1 VYQAANGV
9 HTSYDSL
16 VDLLESI
23 VHCLSRLSIYTQITP
38 MPAMD
43 EMVVKIM
50 MESLFTIALVTKEI
64 KQGESSESLLVDEL
78 LY

>member
-1 VYQAANGV
+1 MYQAANGI
-9 HTSYDSL
+9 HTSYNSL

-23 VHCLSRLSIYTQITP
+23 VHCLSCLSIYTQITP

-50 MESLFTIALVTKEI
+50 MELLFTIALATKEI
-64 KQGESSESLLVDEL
+64 KQGESSESPLVDEL

>member
-1 VYQAANGV
+1 MYQSANGV
-9 HTSYDSL
+9 HTSFDSV

-23 VHCLSRLSIYTQITP
+23 VHFLSRLSIYTQIPPT
-38 MPAMD
+38 PAMD

-50 MESLFTIALVTKEI
+50 MELLFTIALATKEI
-64 KQGESSESLLVDEL
+64 KQGQSSESLLVDEL

>member
-1 VYQAANGV
+1 MYQAANGV
-9 HTSYDSL
+9 HTSFDSV

-23 VHCLSRLSIYTQITP
+23 VHFLSRLSIYTQIPPT
-38 MPAMD
+38 PAMD

-50 MESLFTIALVTKEI
+50 MELLSTLGLATKEI
-64 KQGESSESLLVDEL
+64 KQGQSSESLLVDEL

>member
-1 VYQAANGV
+1 MYQAANGV
-9 HTSYDSL
+9 HTSYDSV

-23 VHCLSRLSIYTQITP
+23 VHFLSRLSIYTQIPPT
-38 MPAMD
+38 PAMD

-50 MESLFTIALVTKEI
+50 MELLFTIALATKEI
-64 KQGESSESLLVDEL
+64 KQGESSESPLVDEL